1 MNSAYIISAY
11 LQAPESENHYI
22 FCGREFGL
30 DNVVKQATIV
40 RALYEG
46 KSAGSDFWHH
56 ITSCI
61 AHLFFESTKADPYIW
76 MRISVFK
83 YGEAA
88 YNKYVLLYS
97 DDCLVI
103 SDRSEY
109 VIQNEIGKYFC
120 LKEEYIRYPGQYLGG
135 KLKDVV
141 L

>member
-1 MNSAYIISAY
+1 M
-11 LQAPESENHYI
+11 
-22 FCGREFGL
+22 G
-30 DNVVKQATIV
+30 KQSKIV
-40 RALYEG
+40 RDLYGG